1 MVIERRK
8 EQMKNLWLKEELKK
22 GIAIALGLAVVIGL
36 LISIHKSTDKAIDQ
50 CVRAG
55 HSYSY
60 CESGL
65 R

>member
-1 MVIERRK
+1 
-8 EQMKNLWLKEELKK
+8 MKNLWLKEELKK
-22 GIAIALGLAVVIGL
+22 GIAIMLGIAIVVGL
-36 LISIHKSTDKAIDQ
+36 LVSIEKSTNEAIDQ
-50 CVRAG
+50 CVSAG

>member
-1 MVIERRK
+1 
-8 EQMKNLWLKEELKK
+8 MKNLWLKEELKK

-36 LISIHKSTDKAIDQ
+36 LISIDRGTQKAIDQ
-50 CVRAG
+50 CVAGG

>member
-1 MVIERRK
+1 
-8 EQMKNLWLKEELKK
+8 MKNLWLKEELKK
-22 GIAIALGLAVVIGL
+22 GITIIVCLAIVIALLV
-36 LISIHKSTDKAIDQ
+36 SIHKSTDKAIDQ

-65 R
+65 S